1 MSSTRKW
8 RGRLSYA
15 NVTASVALFIALGG
29 TAVAAVTLPRDSVG
43 APQIQAGAVRSP
55 EIAKDAVRSPEI
67 AKDAVRSPE
76 IAPDAVRSSEI
87 ADNGIHLDDISSSA
101 QNALRGAQGPAGPAG
116 TTSVLIGGD
125 LQESVPECDQ
135 ILGGLTA
142 CPNLGSIRLPAG
154 NWLVQAKF
162 TLVGFFGFN
171 NRCGLVQSDTTTIDQ
186 ASELGTGENFSDEQ
200 IALSAVV
207 TTTHAGSTIVAV
219 RCNENPDDDLRT
231 INGKLTALQVAT
243 VTGP

>member
-1 MSSTRKW
+1 MFDTTLR
-8 RGRLSYA
+8 RRLSYA

-43 APQIQAGAVRSP
+43 APQIR
-55 EIAKDAVRSPEI
+55 KDAVRSPEI
-67 AKDAVRSPE
+67 ANDAARSPEIANDAVRSPE
-76 IAPDAVRSSEI
+76 IAADAVRSSEI
-87 ADNGIHLDDISSSA
+87 QDNAIHLDDISNSA

-125 LQESVPECDQ
+125 LQESVAECDQ
-135 ILGGLTA
+135 ILGLTA
-142 CPNLGSIRLPAG
+142 CPNLGSIRLPPG

-162 TLVGFFGFN
+162 TVVGFFGFN

-186 ASELGTGENFSDEQ
+186 ASELGTGVNFSDEQ

-207 TTTHAGSTIVAV
+207 TTAPNHASTIVAV

>member
-1 MSSTRKW
+1 MNIARTLARL
-8 RGRLSYA
+8 RGRLGYA
-15 NVTASVALFIALGG
+15 NLTASVALFIALGG

-43 APQIQAGAVRSP
+43 PPQIQ
-55 EIAKDAVRSPEI
+55 KDAVRSPEI

-76 IAPDAVRSSEI
+76 ISKDAVRSSEI
-87 ADNGIHLDDISSSA
+87 QDKGILLNDISKSA
-101 QNALRGAQGPAGPAG
+101 QDALRGAQGPAGPAG

-125 LQESVPECDQ
+125 LEEFVPECDQ
-135 ILGGLTA
+135 RLGLTA
-142 CPNLGSIRLPAG
+142 CPNLMSIHLPAG

-162 TLVGFFGFN
+162 TVVGFFGFN

-186 ASELGTGENFSDEQ
+186 ASELGSSGSFGDEQ

-207 TTTHAGSTIVAV
+207 TTAPHVASTTVAL

>member
-1 MSSTRKW
+1 MSAARKW

-43 APQIQAGAVRSP
+43 APQIQKDAVRSP

-67 AKDAVRSPE
+67 AKDAVRS
-76 IAPDAVRSSEI
+76 SEI
-87 ADNGIHLDDISSSA
+87 QDNGIHLDDISNSA
-101 QNALRGAQGPAGPAG
+101 QDALRGAQGPPGPAG

>member
-1 MSSTRKW
+1 MSAALKW

-29 TAVAAVTLPRDSVG
+29 TAVAAVTLPVNSVG
-43 APQIQAGAVRSP
+43 APQIQKDAVRSP

-76 IAPDAVRSSEI
+76 IAKDAVRSSEI
-87 ADNGIHLDDISSSA
+87 QDNGIHLDDISSSA
-101 QNALRGAQGPAGPAG
+101 QNALRGAQGPAGPSG
-116 TTSVLIGGD
+116 TTSALIGGD

-135 ILGGLTA
+135 ILGLTA
-142 CPNLGSIRLPAG
+142 CPNLGSIHLPAG

-162 TLVGFFGFN
+162 TVVGFFGFN

-186 ASELGTGENFSDEQ
+186 ASELGSGVNFGDEQ

-207 TTTHAGSTIVAV
+207 TTTHVGSTTVAV

-231 INGKLTALQVAT
+231 INGKLTALEVAT